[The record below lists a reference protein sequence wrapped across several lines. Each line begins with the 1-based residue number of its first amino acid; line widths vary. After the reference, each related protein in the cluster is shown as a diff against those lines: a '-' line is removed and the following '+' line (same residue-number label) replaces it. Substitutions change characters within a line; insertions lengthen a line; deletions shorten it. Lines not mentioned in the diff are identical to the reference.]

1 MKLSSKN
8 SPIHHTQKIKA
19 RMRQLIEHLRE
30 DVGKVAE
37 PKAQALFE
45 TSAEVLTR
53 KRAQTILRT
62 FKFEGFLKG
71 IDFVYRIARKA
82 QKINHHP
89 DIDIRFDRVT
99 LKLTT
104 HDEGGITEKDFSLA
118 RQCDEVFAKCSG
130 S

>member
-1 MKLSSKN
+1 MPALTTKEIRL
-8 SPIHHTQKIKA
+8 
-19 RMRQLIEHLRE
+19 HLKS
-30 DVGKVAE
+30 V
-37 PKAQALFE
+37 PNW
-45 TSAEVLTR
+45 S

-62 FKFEGFLKG
+62 FKFEGFPKS
-71 IDFVYRIARKA
+71 IDFVNRIARKA

-89 DIDIRFDRVT
+89 DIDIRFNKVT